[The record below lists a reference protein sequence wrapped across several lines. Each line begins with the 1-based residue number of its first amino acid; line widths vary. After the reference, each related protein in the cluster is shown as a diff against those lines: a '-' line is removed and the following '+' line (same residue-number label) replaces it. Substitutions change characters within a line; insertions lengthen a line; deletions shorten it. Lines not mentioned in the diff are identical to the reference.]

1 MVQLLVLSPHSKKAL
16 GLTLVVG
23 WGIAVWYL
31 CLHEVPVLVFTS
43 HTVQKYTW
51 SIDVSKLALSAYV
64 SMWLSVLTL

>member
-31 CLHEVPVLVFTS
+31 CLHEVPVLVFLPTQSRNILGRLMFLNS
-43 HTVQKYTW
+43 H
-51 SIDVSKLALSAYV
+51 
-64 SMWLSVLTL
+64 